1 MPKRHRPGHTSR
13 RQLENALSEIDKLTE
28 HKRWVE
34 ARERLRV
41 LDRRYPNNGE
51 VLSELLNVAYEL
63 HDMRTYLD
71 ACERLLKLD
80 PTNADL
86 TLALA
91 GAYLGN
97 LRLASALATF
107 RHFLQQFPQ
116 HEHAAEARQEMTE
129 LEARMSDLL
138 RDLGVSGESG
148 LEIAMLHERV
158 LGLLDQGKYRQARE
172 TAEELLKRYPDF
184 PPALNNIAQAYCA
197 EGNLAQAIATTE
209 RVLTKHP
216 DNFHALANMVHY
228 RAMSGN
234 FEQARIFAERLKS
247 VQSIVVDSWMRKAEA
262 AAYLGDDQAILDAF
276 HGAEQAGHLKP
287 PLGDPL
293 LFHLAATA
301 HMRLGNEREARKL
314 WQRALA
320 IALGF
325 RLAKENLDDL
335 RNSIGERH
343 APWFFEQGNWITPRF
358 AQDLQAILER
368 FARKTANEHAVRE
381 AMRQFVQQHPE
392 IVALAPVL
400 FDRGDAKS
408 RELVLQIAQIV
419 EIPEL
424 FAALRDFGLSQRGP
438 DSMRHTALRIVSEAG
453 LLPEGSVR
461 MWMEGKWQEVILLN
475 YEINDEPTFHH
486 SAQVETWLVD
496 SIRAEEA
503 GDLDR
508 AEKLLRRALQVEPHA
523 PDLLNN
529 LATIYDL
536 RGQHQEADALLHQLL
551 EQHPDYSFPRINL
564 ALKCIQRG
572 DLEQADTLLKPLQT
586 RKRFNMSEFG
596 YYLNAQMELLMARK
610 QPDDARKWLEMW
622 QQMDPENPL
631 VMDWQMRL
639 SGRNPFQQLFRRR
652 Y

>member
-1 MPKRHRPGHTSR
+1 MPKRHRPGHAGR
-13 RQLENALSEIDKLTE
+13 RHLENALAHVDELIE
-28 HKRWVE
+28 RKRWVE
-34 ARERLRV
+34 AREQLQE

-51 VLSELLNVAYEL
+51 ILSELLNVAYEL
-63 HDMRTYLD
+63 RDMRTYLD

-80 PTNADL
+80 PTDADL

-97 LRLASALATF
+97 VRPASALATF
-107 RHFLQQFPQ
+107 RRFLEQFPE
-116 HEHAAEARQEMTE
+116 HERAAEARQEIIE
-129 LEARMSDLL
+129 LEAKMGDLL
-138 RDLGVSGESG
+138 RDLGVAGESA
-148 LEIAMLHERV
+148 LEIAMLHEQT
-158 LGLLDQGKYRQARE
+158 LGLLDQGKYRQGRE
-172 TAEELLKRYPDF
+172 TAEALLKRYPDF
-184 PPALNNIAQAYCA
+184 PPALNNIAQSYFA
-197 EGNLAQAIATTE
+197 EGNLAQAIATAE

-228 RAMSGN
+228 QAMSGN

-247 VQSIVVDSWMRKAEA
+247 VESIAVDSWTRKAEA

-276 HGAEQAGHLKP
+276 HGAEHAGHLKP

-293 LFHLAATA
+293 LFHLAAAA
-301 HMRLGNEREARKL
+301 HMRLGDERAARQL

-320 IALGF
+320 IAPGF
-325 RLAKENLDDL
+325 GLAKDNLDDL
-335 RNSIGERH
+335 RNPIGERH
-343 APWFFEQGNWITPRF
+343 APWFFEQGNWITARF
-358 AQDLQAILER
+358 VQDLQATLKR
-368 FARKTANEHAVRE
+368 FARKTSHKHAIRE

-408 RELVLQIAQIV
+408 RELVLQIAQIT
-419 EIPEL
+419 EMPEL
-424 FAALRDFGLSQRGP
+424 LAALRDFGLSQRGP
-438 DSMRHTALRIVSEAG
+438 DSMRHTALRIASEAG

-461 MWMEGKWQEVILLN
+461 MWTQGKWQEVMLLN
-475 YEINDEPTFHH
+475 YEINNEPTFHH

-496 SIRAEEA
+496 SIQAEEA
-503 GDLDR
+503 GDVDR
-508 AEKLLRRALQVEPHA
+508 AEKLLRRALQVEPNA

-529 LATIYDL
+529 MATIYDL

-572 DLEQADTLLKPLQT
+572 DLEQAEALLKPLQT
-586 RKRFNMSEFG
+586 RKRFNISEFG
-596 YYLNAQMELLMARK
+596 YYINAQMELLVARK
-610 QPDDARKWLEMW
+610 QPDGARKWLEMW

-631 VMDWQMRL
+631 VIHWQMRL
-639 SGRNPFQQLFRRR
+639 SGRNPFQRLFGRV
-652 Y
+652 

>member
-1 MPKRHRPGHTSR
+1 
-13 RQLENALSEIDKLTE
+13 LENALSEIDKLTE

-34 ARERLRV
+34 ARERLRE
-41 LDRRYPNNGE
+41 LDRRYPDNSE
-51 VLSELLNVAYEL
+51 ILSELLNVAYEL

-172 TAEELLKRYPDF
+172 TADELLKRYPDF

-320 IALGF
+320 IAPGF

-438 DSMRHTALRIVSEAG
+438 DSLRHTALRIASEAG

-475 YEINDEPTFHH
+475 YEINDEPMFQH
-486 SAQVETWLVD
+486 SAQVETLLTD
-496 SIRAEEA
+496 STQALEA
-503 GDLDR
+503 RQLDR
-508 AEKLLRRALQVEPHA
+508 AEELLRRALAIEPNA
-523 PDLLNN
+523 PDLLNDMG
-529 LATIYDL
+529 TIYQW
-536 RGQHQEADALLHQLL
+536 RGQDKDAAALWRELLDK
-551 EQHPDYSFPRINL
+551 HPDYSFPRINL
-564 ALKCIQRG
+564 ALQCIKRG
-572 DLEQADTLLKPLQT
+572 ELEQAEALLKPLQT
-586 RKRFNMSEFG
+586 RKRFNINEFG
-596 YYLNAQMELLMARK
+596 YYANAQIELLMARK
-610 QPDDARKWLEMW
+610 QPDGARTWLEMW
-622 QQMDPENPL
+622 QQVDPENPL
-631 VMDWQMRL
+631 VTDWEMRL

>member
-1 MPKRHRPGHTSR
+1 M
-13 RQLENALSEIDKLTE
+13 
-28 HKRWVE
+28 
-34 ARERLRV
+34 
-41 LDRRYPNNGE
+41 
-51 VLSELLNVAYEL
+51 
-63 HDMRTYLD
+63 
-71 ACERLLKLD
+71 
-80 PTNADL
+80 
-86 TLALA
+86 
-91 GAYLGN
+91 
-97 LRLASALATF
+97 
-107 RHFLQQFPQ
+107 
-116 HEHAAEARQEMTE
+116 
-129 LEARMSDLL
+129 
-138 RDLGVSGESG
+138 
-148 LEIAMLHERV
+148 
-158 LGLLDQGKYRQARE
+158 RE

-184 PPALNNIAQAYCA
+184 PPALNNIAQSYFA
-197 EGNLAQAIATTE
+197 EGNLAQAIATAE

-216 DNFHALANMVHY
+216 DNFHALANLAHY
-228 RAMSGN
+228 HSVTGN
-234 FEQARIFAERLKS
+234 FDHARIFAERLKAVES
-247 VQSIVVDSWMRKAEA
+247 NAMDSWMRKAEA

-276 HGAEQAGHLKP
+276 HGAERAGHLKP

-320 IALGF
+320 IAPGF

-335 RNSIGERH
+335 RNPVGERH

-408 RELVLQIAQIV
+408 RELVLQIAKIA
-419 EIPEL
+419 ETPEL
-424 FAALRDFGLSQRGP
+424 FPALRDFGLSQRGP

-461 MWMEGKWQEVILLN
+461 MWMQGNWQEVMLFN
-475 YEINDEPTFHH
+475 YEINNEPTFHH
-486 SAQVETWLVD
+486 SAQVETWLTD
-496 SIRAEEA
+496 SIQAEEA

-508 AEKLLRRALQVEPHA
+508 AEKLLRRALQVEPNA

-564 ALKCIQRG
+564 ALQCIQRG
-572 DLEQADTLLKPLQT
+572 DLEQAEALLKPLQT

-596 YYLNAQMELLMARK
+596 YYLNAQMELFVAKEQPDGARK
-610 QPDDARKWLEMW
+610 LLEMW
-622 QQMDPENPL
+622 RQIDPENPL

-639 SGRNPFQQLFRRR
+639 SDRNPFQRLFRR